1 MSIVISDELWIHFTE
16 DKRMEDHQIIKL
28 IKDSGLLPQIP
39 EGFGD
44 TLNLLLDPVR
54 YSTEMCIDSIIGS
67 PNLEKSMIKALNGS
81 GRLIK
86 PIKTIQEAVVY
97 LGLKNLRIIM
107 VSYLSNLL
115 VSDIANTKAFN
126 SKKYWRHCIGTSI
139 AAAMIA
145 EETGLSNA
153 DKMFTYG
160 LVHDVG
166 VTVLKICLP
175 EHLDQIYDMQI
186 KGVHQ
191 VVAERIV
198 LKGITH
204 AEIGQW
210 ICEEC
215 GLNEEI
221 SDVVGYH
228 HTPFLSKEHS
238 TEVKIMHLADSIS
251 TYYYEKLLG
260 NETNLIYSERIR
272 EELKLPKDFINEAA
286 LLLPGR
292 IDNFNQTIGLT
303 LNL

>member
-1 MSIVISDELWIHFTE
+1 
-16 DKRMEDHQIIKL
+16 MEEHQIITL
-28 IKDSGLLPQIP
+28 IKATELLPQIP
-39 EGFGD
+39 EGFGKI
-44 TLNLLLDPVR
+44 LNLLLDPVR
-54 YSTEMCIDSIIGS
+54 YSTEMCIDCISES
-67 PNLEKSMIKALNGS
+67 PSMEKSIIKALNSS

-97 LGLKNLRIIM
+97 LGLKKLRIVM

-115 VSDIANTKAFN
+115 VSDKTYTKAFN
-126 SKKYWRHCIGTSI
+126 SKKYWKHCIGTAI
-139 AAAMIA
+139 AATMIV
-145 EETGLSNA
+145 EKTGLSNV

-160 LVHDVG
+160 LIHDIG

-175 EHLDQIYDMQI
+175 GHLDQIFDMQK
-186 KGVHQ
+186 KGAHQ
-191 VVAERIV
+191 IVAEKIV

-210 ICEEC
+210 ICKEC
-215 GLNEEI
+215 GLNKEI

-228 HTPFLSKEHS
+228 HAPFLSKDHS

-272 EELKLPKDFINEAA
+272 EELKLPKDFINEVA
-286 LLLPGR
+286 LLLPAR
-292 IDNFNQTIGLT
+292 IDKFNQKIGLE
-303 LNL
+303 LNI

>member
-1 MSIVISDELWIHFTE
+1 
-16 DKRMEDHQIIKL
+16 MEDHQIIKL
-28 IKDSGLLPQIP
+28 IKDSALLPHIP
-39 EGFGD
+39 DGFGD

-54 YSTEMCIDSIIGS
+54 YSAEMCIDSIISS
-67 PNLEKSMIKALNGS
+67 PNLERSMIKALNSS

-86 PIKTIQEAVVY
+86 PIKTIQDAVVY

-107 VSYLSNLL
+107 VSYFSNLL
-115 VSDIANTKAFN
+115 VSDKSNTKAFN
-126 SKKYWRHCIGTSI
+126 SKKYWKHCIGTAI
-139 AAAMIA
+139 AATMIV
-145 EETGLSNA
+145 EKTGLSNA
-153 DKMFTYG
+153 DKIFTYG
-160 LVHDVG
+160 LIHDVG

-215 GLNEEI
+215 GLNKEI
-221 SDVVGYH
+221 ADVVGYH
-228 HTPFLSKEHS
+228 HTPFLSKDHS
-238 TEVKIMHLADSIS
+238 TEVKIMHLADAIS

-272 EELKLPKDFINEAA
+272 EELKLPKDFINETA
-286 LLLPGR
+286 LLLPKR
-292 IDNFNQTIGLT
+292 IDNFNQTFGLT
-303 LNL
+303 LNI